1 MYNKVKSLKGVRFKM
16 KKKIITLMITAAMV
30 VSMMASCTVTVGKS
44 DNDTSS
50 ADDTSSVSITTDDDT
65 SSEDTSSEDTSS
77 EEVSSSAPVNVE
89 DIDIADKLDS
99 YQIAIDGDVYTIPC
113 DVAEFEK
120 NGWKLGN
127 SDATLK
133 KNQYTLIT
141 QAMKKGDLLISVRI
155 INLSD
160 NEVKLAD
167 AQVGE
172 VQVAVLDNVSTVLP
186 GGFVF
191 DQNTTVD
198 DVKAK
203 YGEPTD
209 VIDDDDYVKLKYKGG
224 SYKTVTFH
232 FYKPESN
239 MTKYNSV
246 SVENFGM

>member
-1 MYNKVKSLKGVRFKM
+1 M
-16 KKKIITLMITAAMV
+16 KKKIVALMVAAAIT
-30 VSMMASCTVTVGKS
+30 VSMMASCSITIGSSK
-44 DNDTSS
+44 DNG
-50 ADDTSSVSITTDDDT
+50 DDTSSTSNTTNFDVSTDD
-65 SSEDTSSEDTSS
+65 DTSSEDTSS
-77 EEVSSSAPVNVE
+77 EEVSSSTPVNVE

-99 YQIAIDGDVYTIPC
+99 YQIAIDGHVYTIPC

-127 SDATLK
+127 ADTTLK

-141 QAMKKGDLLISVRI
+141 QAMKKGDMMISVRI

-160 NEVKLAD
+160 NELKLAD

-186 GGFVF
+186 GGFIF
-191 DQNTTVD
+191 DQNTTAD

-209 VIDDDDYVKLKYKGG
+209 VVDDDDYVQLKYKGG
-224 SYKTVTFH
+224 YYKTITFH

-239 MTKYNSV
+239 MTKYNKV
-246 SVENFGM
+246 SVENFGME

>member
-1 MYNKVKSLKGVRFKM
+1 M
-16 KKKIITLMITAAMV
+16 KKKIITLMIAAAMV
-30 VSMMASCTVTVGKS
+30 VSMMASC
-44 DNDTSS
+44 
-50 ADDTSSVSITTDDDT
+50 SITIGSSKDNDDDT
-65 SSEDTSSEDTSS
+65 SSTSNTTNFDVSTDEDTSSEDTSS

-191 DQNTTVD
+191 DQNTTID

-209 VIDDDDYVKLKYKGG
+209 VVEDDDYIKLKYSSG

-232 FYKPESN
+232 FYNPESS

-246 SVENFGM
+246 SVENFGI